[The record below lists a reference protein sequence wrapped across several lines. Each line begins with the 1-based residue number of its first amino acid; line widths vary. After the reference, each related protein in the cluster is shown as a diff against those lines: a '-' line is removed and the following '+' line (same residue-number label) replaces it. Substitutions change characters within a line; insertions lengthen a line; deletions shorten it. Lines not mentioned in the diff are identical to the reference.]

1 MTHASNVKLQFN
13 EKYIGLFLAL
23 PYHILMGPEQMYE
36 EVTPEVESEAASLP
50 YLEHAIISD
59 SDERLAPANEDIYLE
74 QNIIPFTRGEQQPTL
89 SQKEFDQQIATKHTI
104 EVNGEV
110 AVYHMAEPPFD
121 PSVSQ
126 EWIVFVGGFSTTKEK
141 YYEELLHLAQSGR
154 KVLFINPE
162 MSAHV
167 IDDEHPATAHMPA
180 TIKSEADLLRRVLDA
195 EGIDKAD
202 FVAHSRGAAVATTL
216 IAQNPGRARRVL
228 LDSPA
233 GLIGKDTPKEL
244 MARSRKEMVARI
256 KSEHSLKPLTSF
268 AGRFLRRLNLH
279 LKEEIPAIAETDIR
293 PLLKT
298 IHAYSQEH
306 ADDAVETI
314 LLNPNSD
321 LIFPPDR
328 IEAALGDDPFEY
340 FDNWMQY
347 LDKKAYHG
355 QIYHP
360 VGMGNEAG
368 KVPAQL
374 RHTLIEEL
382 INAPKAGWKTEESHG
397 ASLRL

>member
-1 MTHASNVKLQFN
+1 
-13 EKYIGLFLAL
+13 
-23 PYHILMGPEQMYE
+23 MGREQAY
-36 EVTPEVESEAASLP
+36 
-50 YLEHAIISD
+50 
-59 SDERLAPANEDIYLE
+59 EDISTEEQGEYIASPVFEHEIIIDPRAELE
-74 QNIIPFTRGEQQPTL
+74 SANDVIFIKSSNNLVADRERPSGLLKT
-89 SQKEFDQQIATKHTI
+89 EFDRQIAVEHTI

-110 AVYHMAEPPFD
+110 ATYYMALPAFNPA
-121 PSVSQ
+121 VSE

-162 MSAHV
+162 MAAHE
-167 IDDEHPATAHMPA
+167 IDDEHPATAHMHA

-195 EGIDKAD
+195 EGIEKAD
-202 FVAHSRGAAVATTL
+202 FIAHSRGAAVATTL

-244 MARSRKEMVARI
+244 MARSRKEMFARI
-256 KSEHSLKPLTSF
+256 KTEHSLRPLTSF

-279 LKEEIPAIAETDIR
+279 LKEEIPAIADTDIR

-298 IHAYSQEH
+298 IHDYSHNHE
-306 ADDAVETI
+306 DDSVETI
-314 LLNPNSD
+314 LLNPQSD

-340 FDNWMQY
+340 FNSWMQY
-347 LDKKAYHG
+347 ADPKAFHG

-360 VGMGNEAG
+360 STSGGESLPLQN
-368 KVPAQL
+368 

-382 INAPKAGWKTEESHG
+382 INAPRVGWTKGESHRTSPT
-397 ASLRL
+397 A

>member
-1 MTHASNVKLQFN
+1 MR
-13 EKYIGLFLAL
+13 
-23 PYHILMGPEQMYE
+23 PEQAYE
-36 EVTPEVESEAASLP
+36 EVKPEVENEVSSLP
-50 YLEHAIISD
+50 YLEHAIIAD
-59 SDERLAPANEDIYLE
+59 SEKRLAPANEDIYLE
-74 QNIIPFTRGEQQPTL
+74 PNQTQLTRGEQQPKL
-89 SQKEFDQQIATKHTI
+89 SQKEFDQQIATEHTI
-104 EVNGEV
+104 EVNGEL
-110 AVYHMAEPPFD
+110 ATYNMAEPPFD
-121 PSVSQ
+121 PTVSQ

-167 IDDEHPATAHMPA
+167 LDNDHPATAHMPA
-180 TIKSEADLLRRVLDA
+180 TIKSEADLLRRVLDR

-202 FVAHSRGAAVATTL
+202 FIAHSRGGAVATTL

-244 MARSRKEMVARI
+244 MARSRQEMFERI
-256 KSEHSLKPLTSF
+256 KTTRSLKPLTSF
-268 AGRFLRRLNLH
+268 AVRFLRRLNLH
-279 LKEEIPAIAETDIR
+279 LKEEIPAIADTDIR

-328 IEAALGDDPFEY
+328 IEAALGDDPLEY
-340 FDNWMQY
+340 FDNWVQY
-347 LDKKAYHG
+347 ADAKAYHG

-360 VGMGNEAG
+360 IGIGSLAD

-374 RHTLIEEL
+374 RHTLIEQL
-382 INAPKAGWKTEESHG
+382 INAPKADWETSVTHRPEFKG
-397 ASLRL
+397 LN

>member
-1 MTHASNVKLQFN
+1 
-13 EKYIGLFLAL
+13 
-23 PYHILMGPEQMYE
+23 MGTEQMHEADSTEVQNE
-36 EVTPEVESEAASLP
+36 EVTLP
-50 YLEHAIISD
+50 YLEHEIILD
-59 SDERLAPANEDIYLE
+59 SEQRLTPANDDIFVV
-74 QNIIPFTRGEQQPTL
+74 QNEKLSVNGEQAHVL
-89 SQKEFDQQIATKHTI
+89 SQKEFDQQLAIKHTI
-104 EVNGEV
+104 EVSGEV
-110 AVYHMAEPPFD
+110 AAYYMAEPPFD
-121 PSVSQ
+121 PTISQ

-167 IDDEHPATAHMPA
+167 IDDEHPATAHMHA

-202 FVAHSRGAAVATTL
+202 FIAHSRGAAVATTL

-256 KSEHSLKPLTSF
+256 KTEHSFKPLTSF

-279 LKEEIPAIAETDIR
+279 LKEEIPAIADTDIR

-306 ADDAVETI
+306 AGDAVETI
-314 LLNPNSD
+314 LLNPQSD

-347 LDKKAYHG
+347 ADVKAYHG

-360 VGMGNEAG
+360 AEIGTEAN

-374 RHTLIEEL
+374 RHTLIEDL
-382 INAPKAGWKTEESHG
+382 INAPKVVRSVEETNRS
-397 ASLRL
+397 ASTA

>member
-1 MTHASNVKLQFN
+1 MFVHFQN
-13 EKYIGLFLAL
+13 IGLFLGL
-23 PYHILMGPEQMYE
+23 LYHVLMGREQMYE
-36 EVTPEVESEAASLP
+36 EVDREVQNEDVALP
-50 YLEHAIISD
+50 YLEHQMILESAQ
-59 SDERLAPANEDIYLE
+59 RLPPSNDDIFIE
-74 QNIIPFTRGEQQPTL
+74 QNEIASARDEQQPTL
-89 SQKEFDQQIATKHTI
+89 LQKEFDQQLAIKHTI

-110 AVYHMAEPPFD
+110 ATYHMAEPPFD
-121 PSVSQ
+121 PTVSQ

-162 MSAHV
+162 MSAHT
-167 IDDEHPATAHMPA
+167 IEDEHPLTAHMHA

-244 MARSRKEMVARI
+244 MARSRKEMFARI
-256 KSEHSLKPLTSF
+256 KTEHSLKPLTSF

-279 LKEEIPAIAETDIR
+279 LKEEIPAIADTDIR

-298 IHAYSQEH
+298 IHDYSYEH

-314 LLNPNSD
+314 LLNPQSD

-328 IEAALGDDPFEY
+328 IEAALGADPFEY
-340 FDNWMQY
+340 FNNWMQY
-347 LDKKAYHG
+347 ADSKAYHG

-360 VGMGNEAG
+360 RTIGAEAD
-368 KVPAQL
+368 KLPAQQ

-382 INAPKAGWKTEESHG
+382 INTPKQGWKTEASHRSSPR
-397 ASLRL
+397 A

>member
-1 MTHASNVKLQFN
+1 
-13 EKYIGLFLAL
+13 
-23 PYHILMGPEQMYE
+23 MGREQMFELERPEAQIE
-36 EVTPEVESEAASLP
+36 EVALSHLDHE
-50 YLEHAIISD
+50 IISD
-59 SDERLAPANEDIYLE
+59 DLQELTPANDDVFIEGYE
-74 QNIIPFTRGEQQPTL
+74 YPENKEEHPAGL
-89 SQKEFDQQIATKHTI
+89 SKAEFDRQLSVKHKI

-110 AVYHMAEPPFD
+110 ATYYMAAHPT
-121 PSVSQ
+121 VSKD
-126 EWIVFVGGFSTTKEK
+126 WIVFVGGFSTTKDK
-141 YYEELLHLAQSGR
+141 YYEELLQLAQSGR

-167 IDDEHPATAHMPA
+167 IEDEHPATAHMPA

-202 FVAHSRGAAVATTL
+202 FIAHSRGAAVATTL

-256 KSEHSLKPLTSF
+256 KTEHSLKPLTSF

-279 LKEEIPAIAETDIR
+279 LREEIPAIAETDIR

-298 IHAYSQEH
+298 IHEYSQEH

-314 LLNPNSD
+314 LLNPQSD

-347 LDKKAYHG
+347 ADQKAYHG

-360 VGMGNEAG
+360 DTIGAEAD
-368 KVPAQL
+368 KVPAQQ

-382 INAPKAGWKTEESHG
+382 INAPKHGWVDHPARGSSPT
-397 ASLRL
+397 A